1 MRTHRLLFLGTALL
15 WIALDQ
21 LTKAWALSLDGR
33 VIDVVWTLRI
43 NETRN
48 FGASFSLGAGWGAWI
63 GVAAL
68 GVVGFLVWKGTSLR
82 SRLGA
87 IALGLIV
94 GGAIGNVIDRLL
106 RGDTGF
112 MSGGVVDFIDFQ
124 WWPIFNFADIGIVVG
139 SILFVLVL
147 LKEDPEAED
156 NAENKPEN
164 LGAEAPPITTTPK
177 DADHDDA

>member
-1 MRTHRLLFLGTALL
+1 MKVHTHRLLFAVTALV

-33 VIDVVWTLRI
+33 VINVVWTLRI
-43 NETRN
+43 NQTKN
-48 FGASFSLGAGWGAWI
+48 FGASFSLGTGWGAWI

-68 GVVGFLVWKGTSLR
+68 IVVGFLVWKGTTLR
-82 SRLGA
+82 TRLGA

-94 GGAIGNVIDRLL
+94 GGALGNVLDRMF

-139 SILFVLVL
+139 SLLFVWAVL
-147 LKEDPEAED
+147 HEDDEIVEKE
-156 NAENKPEN
+156 
-164 LGAEAPPITTTPK
+164 
-177 DADHDDA
+177 ADHGNA

>member
-1 MRTHRLLFLGTALL
+1 VKVHTHRLLFAVTALA

-33 VIDVVWTLRI
+33 VINVVWTLRI
-43 NETRN
+43 NQTEN

-68 GVVGFLVWKGTSLR
+68 LVVGFLVWKGTTLR

-94 GGAIGNVIDRLL
+94 GGALGNVFDRMF
-106 RGDTGF
+106 RGETGF

-139 SILFVLVL
+139 SILFVFVVMREDDEVNEDSSAGGDELVA
-147 LKEDPEAED
+147 KE
-156 NAENKPEN
+156 
-164 LGAEAPPITTTPK
+164 
-177 DADHDDA
+177 ADHGDA

>member
-1 MRTHRLLFLGTALL
+1 MKVHTHRLLFAVTALV

-33 VIDVVWTLRI
+33 VINVVWTLRI
-43 NETRN
+43 NQTEN

-68 GVVGFLVWKGTSLR
+68 LVVGFLVWKGTSLR

-94 GGAIGNVIDRLL
+94 GGALGNVFDRMF
-106 RGDTGF
+106 RGETGF

-139 SILFVLVL
+139 SILFVFVVMREDDEVNEDSSAGGDELVA
-147 LKEDPEAED
+147 KE
-156 NAENKPEN
+156 
-164 LGAEAPPITTTPK
+164 
-177 DADHDDA
+177 ADHGDA